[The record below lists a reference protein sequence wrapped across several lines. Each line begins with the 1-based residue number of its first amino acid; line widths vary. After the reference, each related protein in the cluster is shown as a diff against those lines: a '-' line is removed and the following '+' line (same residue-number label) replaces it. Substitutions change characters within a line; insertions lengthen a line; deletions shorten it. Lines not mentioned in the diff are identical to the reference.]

1 MAWPASSSTATRR
14 AAPTSRRL
22 DVWLVEHGLAES
34 REKAQALVMAGRVR
48 VDGQPATKAGTA
60 VRAAAAVDVIPGP
73 QHVGRGAIKLE
84 GALDAFGVD
93 PRGRVAV
100 DVGASTGGFTE
111 TLLQRGAT
119 RVYAV
124 DVGHGQLHES
134 LRGDAR
140 VVVLERVNARH
151 LTAREVPEACG
162 IATVDVS
169 FISVTKL
176 LGPLRTVLAPEAD
189 VLVLVKPQFE
199 VGRGQVGRGGIVKA
213 PEKHL
218 QALRDVAAAARSEAK
233 LAVVAA
239 SPSPILGMEGN
250 REFFLHLRTEAARAL
265 SPAELEELL
274 VRTARG

>member
-199 VGRGQVGRGGIVKA
+199 VGRGQVGRGGIVKD

-218 QALRDVAAAARSEAK
+218 QALRDVAAAAQSEGK

-239 SPSPILGMEGN
+239 CPSPIAGMEGN
-250 REFFLHLRTEAARAL
+250 REFFLHLRTHAARVLA
-265 SPAELEELL
+265 PAEIEELL

>member
-1 MAWPASSSTATRR
+1 MAWPASSSTATRK

-60 VRAAAAVDVIPGP
+60 VRAAAAVDVIAGP

-151 LTAREVPEACG
+151 LSAREVPEACG
-162 IATVDVS
+162 IATLDVS

-176 LGPLRTVLAPEAD
+176 LTPLLTVLAADAD

-199 VGRGQVGRGGIVKA
+199 VGRGQVGRGGIVKDS
-213 PEKHL
+213 EKHL
-218 QALRDVAAAARSEAK
+218 QALRDVANAAQSEGK
-233 LAVVAA
+233 LAVIAA
-239 SPSPILGMEGN
+239 CPSPIAGMEGN
-250 REFFLHLRTEAARAL
+250 REFFLHLRTGATPVLPAGAL
-265 SPAELEELL
+265 EDLL
-274 VRTARG
+274 ARTARG

>member
-48 VDGQPATKAGTA
+48 LDGRPATKAGTA
-60 VRAAAAVDVIPGP
+60 VPADAAVDVLPGP
-73 QHVGRGAIKLE
+73 EHVGRGALKLE

-100 DVGASTGGFTE
+100 DIGASTGGFTE
-111 TLLQRGAT
+111 TLLRRGAT

-124 DVGHGQLHES
+124 DVGRGQLHES
-134 LRGDAR
+134 LRADSR

-151 LTAREVPEACG
+151 LTAREVPEACSL
-162 IATVDVS
+162 ATVDVS

-176 LGPLRTVLAPEAD
+176 LAPLRTVLAPEAD

-218 QALRDVAAAARSEAK
+218 QALRDVAAAAQSEAK

-250 REFFLHLRTEAARAL
+250 REFFLHLRTHAARVLA
-265 SPAELEELL
+265 PAEIEELL

>member
-1 MAWPASSSTATRR
+1 
-14 AAPTSRRL
+14 
-22 DVWLVEHGLAES
+22 
-34 REKAQALVMAGRVR
+34 MAGRVR

-60 VRAAAAVDVIPGP
+60 VRAEAAVDVLPGP
-73 QHVGRGAIKLE
+73 EHVGRGALKLE
-84 GALDAFGVD
+84 GALDGFGVD

-111 TLLQRGAT
+111 TLLQRGAA

-124 DVGHGQLHES
+124 DVGRGQLHER

-151 LTAREVPEACG
+151 LSAREVPEACS

-176 LGPLRTVLAPEAD
+176 LNPLRSVLAANAD
-189 VLVLVKPQFE
+189 VIVLVKPQFE
-199 VGRGQVGRGGIVKA
+199 VGRGQVGRGGIVKD

-218 QALRDVAAAARSEAK
+218 QALRDVATAAQSQAR
-233 LAVVAA
+233 LAIAGA
-239 SPSPILGMEGN
+239 CPSPIAGMEGN
-250 REFFLHLRTEAARAL
+250 REFFLHLRTEGTPPLEAAAL
-265 SPAELEELL
+265 EDLL
-274 VRTARG
+274 TRTVRG